1 MMPEP
6 AKALPLWFP
15 YVDLALVAVAGG
27 VWYAFPQAGAW
38 PLILALAPWAGR
50 YLQVR
55 RLTRR
60 TPFDLPLAI
69 FVLTAGLGVWAAYDR
84 QAAWPKFW
92 LIVGGVLL
100 FYALVNA
107 EPIGAARVWFLA
119 LFGAAV
125 AVYFLATDDWDA
137 YPAKIDAFTRLGRA
151 LQAPLPVLPGHR
163 LNPNVAGGIMA
174 MMLPFSGWVT
184 VQTWRVRRPW
194 TPARGL
200 ASIASAAS
208 LASLALTA
216 FGLLLTTSRGAWLA
230 LAAAL
235 LLTGLWFASG
245 LLSRGSSEGRT
256 WVFPALLALMLAAAL
271 AVGIAWPGGI
281 PGLISAIAGPNTG
294 LDRMQLLRNTFNLV
308 RDYPIVGAG
317 LGGFQ
322 MLYSTYVLLIHVG
335 YAVHSH
341 NLYLHVAVEQGL
353 PALLALVWMGL
364 LFAAAVLRG
373 LFRSSS
379 RLGSAAL
386 GAAALSLVIL
396 LFHGLVDDVPYGS
409 RAVLLLF
416 VPLAFAVPS
425 PQPRPLPARRR
436 AVGLVPIALLLLMA
450 AALIW
455 QRPLL
460 SLGYSN
466 LGAVHQSQ
474 AELSVY
480 SWPEWPIQDAVRRAI
495 DLRQP
500 MSEFERALDLDPANA
515 TANRRLGMIE
525 LSLGEYEDAL
535 QHLEAAASAEPASET
550 TRQLLGEALLVN
562 GRLAEGK
569 ALWATVGNEQGQLAA
584 RTFWYQHIGDAE
596 RAAWVQQA
604 ATRP

>member
-1 MMPEP
+1 VSAVGRTP
-6 AKALPLWFP
+6 WFP
-15 YVDLALVAVAGG
+15 YVDLAVVAVAGG

-50 YLQVR
+50 YLLVR

-69 FVLTAGLGVWAAYDR
+69 FVLTAGLSVWAAYDR

-107 EPIGAARVWFLA
+107 EPIGAARLWFLA

-125 AVYFLATDDWDA
+125 ALYFLATDDWDA
-137 YPAKIDAFTRLGRA
+137 YPAKIEAFTRLGRA

-163 LNPNVAGGIMA
+163 LHPNVAGGLMA

-184 VQTWRVRRPW
+184 LRTWRARWPW
-194 TPARGL
+194 TPAHVL
-200 ASIASAAS
+200 ASIGSA
-208 LASLALTA
+208 ASLALTA

-235 LLTGLWFASG
+235 LLAALWFLSA
-245 LLSRGSSEGRT
+245 LLSHGSPERRA
-256 WVFPALLALMLAAAL
+256 WIFPALLALLLAVAL
-271 AVGIAWPGGI
+271 AVGVAWPGGI
-281 PGLISAIAGPNTG
+281 PALVDAIPGPSTG
-294 LDRMQLLRNTFNLV
+294 LDRMQLLRNTFTLV
-308 RDYPIVGAG
+308 RDYPLLGAG
-317 LGGFQ
+317 LAGFQ
-322 MLYSTYVLLIHVG
+322 MLYSSYVLLLHVG
-335 YAVHSH
+335 YTVHSH
-341 NLYLHVAVEQGL
+341 NLFLNVAVEQGL
-353 PALLALVWMGL
+353 PALLALAWMAL
-364 LFAAAVLRG
+364 LFAVAVWRG

-379 RLGSAAL
+379 RAASGAL
-386 GAAALSLVIL
+386 GVAALSFVIL
-396 LFHGLVDDVPYGS
+396 LFHGLVDDVLYGS

-425 PQPRPLPARRR
+425 LERQPRPRLAPRR
-436 AVGLVPIALLLLMA
+436 ALSLVPVALVLLMA

-455 QRPLL
+455 RRPVL
-460 SLGYSN
+460 SLWYSN

-480 SWPEWPIQDAVRRAI
+480 SWPEWPIQDAVRRAV
-495 DLRQP
+495 DLGRP
-500 MSEFERALDLDPANA
+500 VSEFERALAFDPHNA

-525 LSLGEYEDAL
+525 LSLGEYGDAL
-535 QHLEAAASAEPASET
+535 RHLEAASSAEPASET
-550 TRQLLGEALLVN
+550 TCQLLGEALIVN
-562 GRLAEGK
+562 GRVAEGQ
-569 ALWATVGNEQGQLAA
+569 ALWATLGAEQSQLAA
-584 RTFWYQHIGDAE
+584 RVFWYQHIGDAE

-604 ATRP
+604 AARR